1 MNKNNKSPIL
11 LLDEI
16 VAHLDE
22 KIKLHLLN
30 ELKALGNQIWMSGA
44 DINLFPKLNNDKE
57 VLNLK
62 IEDLIKQ

>member
-44 DINLFPKLNNDKE
+44 DINLFPKLIDPNICFPS
-57 VLNLK
+57 LLPFK
-62 IEDLIKQ
+62 IFP